1 MFFKH
6 FTGKEI
12 NAEKII
18 GALSDQNPQN
28 TGTFRLMVRFSFL
41 SAPFFCFMFCYKGI
55 KYLLPGSKS
64 TLELGQHI
72 IMIQGLPEL
81 HGSFKFL
88 SMTKYSKVY
97 QGQKIQI
104 ICQVGNLNQRES
116 QYCVLLQLSPCRHL
130 IFCRL

>member
-1 MFFKH
+1 MSTLLEK
-6 FTGKEI
+6 KLMQK
-12 NAEKII
+12 KII

-28 TGTFRLMVRFSFL
+28 TGTFTLMVRFSFL
-41 SAPFFCFMFCYKGI
+41 SAPLFCFVFYYKGI

-64 TLELGQHI
+64 TLELGLHI

-88 SMTKYSKVY
+88 STIKYSKVY

-104 ICQVGNLNQRES
+104 ICQVGNLNQRGS
-116 QYCVLLQLSPCRHL
+116 QYCILLQLSSCSHL
-130 IFCRL
+130 IFFRL